1 MTIVYFNHHIVMLYF
16 LNKVEV
22 LGKKTM
28 LQQEFK
34 KRTNTLLS
42 RSAVALHCLASYLQ
56 LLLLSSFLSI
66 PILQIR
72 SQTQSRIHPLLSQ
85 SRSRVYPL
93 LSQNLY
99 RNLVYQS
106 QTGQTLIPCR
116 RQTLSSRQ
124 ILSLVYQSQPGQ
136 TLIPCRRQTL
146 SSRQTLTLVV
156 GHRPRPRPPGAE
168 RGRTSS

>member
-1 MTIVYFNHHIVMLYF
+1 
-16 LNKVEV
+16 
-22 LGKKTM
+22 M

-34 KRTNTLLS
+34 KRTNTLFS

-56 LLLLSSFLSI
+56 LLPLSSFLSI
-66 PILQIR
+66 PILQITFQ
-72 SQTQSRIHPLLSQ
+72 SQI
-85 SRSRVYPL
+85 RSRVYPL

-106 QTGQTLIPCR
+106 QPGQTLIPCR
-116 RQTLSSRQ
+116 RQTLSSHQ
-124 ILSLVYQSQPGQ
+124 TLSLVYQSQPGQ

-146 SSRQTLTLVV
+146 SSRQTPSLVV

>member
-1 MTIVYFNHHIVMLYF
+1 
-16 LNKVEV
+16 
-22 LGKKTM
+22 M

-34 KRTNTLLS
+34 KRTNTLFS

-56 LLLLSSFLSI
+56 LLPLSSFLSI
-66 PILQIR
+66 PILHIT
-72 SQTQSRIHPLLSQ
+72 SQSQSRIHPFLSQ
-85 SRSRVYPL
+85 I
-93 LSQNLY
+93 LY
-99 RNLVYQS
+99 RNLVYQT

-124 ILSLVYQSQPGQ
+124 TLSLVYQSQPGQ

-146 SSRQTLTLVV
+146 SSRQTPSLVV